1 MAYLKRF
8 NLKKLQATKLLILVF
23 LITLPFGFFNLQ
35 SEEIPEINPQ
45 NANYY
50 QENSCKFSLF
60 DINSKNIDS
69 YNVEFLYNPS
79 GDVECFGKTYWY
91 EYEPAKLIE
100 NGWSEFEEEKLKIWF
115 STNTNIDLILQSVFW
130 LLIMS
135 FIPKHTN
142 KVNLKNY
149 LAMFLNIVIFYLH
162 IVGEAEYYKS
172 LSREYDISF
181 ISREFNG
188 DLYYENYYL
197 YIFILSLFII
207 NYLIFRLCE
216 YRFQNLINFIP
227 FIFVIYGTYAS
238 LNLNIYLIMFSFF
251 GILSVLRKKINFK
264 VTFIYLSFSLFWIF
278 NLNSKALNFDVDK
291 LRGFINS
298 SQTLPSL
305 FYWIFIYYL
314 VISGCVFVIN
324 ESKDYFDLKV
334 FRRNLII
341 SGSLISIVGWVAT
354 TNQIINFST
363 FYYLGLNK
371 FGMKNLE
378 SISGNTW
385 RGLSP
390 TAEGVGEFFGFIIL
404 FTILVSHHKKIKI
417 SNFEFL
423 LCLLIVYGLYRANNF
438 AAISSCL
445 VLTFI
450 YFGLNYIKS
459 KKNFAV
465 ISLIIIFLSS
475 FIYTQFFREFS
486 YQYLSS
492 NILYEGVQATEFEY
506 ALDRNQFG
514 ETQAEQANYQ
524 YILQIPENEANISTS
539 LRFLLENYT
548 YGYNIKNVPSLI
560 STINVASYYINRS
573 EKWGI
578 FFAKYNPDIK
588 TFLFGY
594 GPQQF
599 TSYYL
604 EQSTKYNY
612 GLFLPHSSVL
622 NYLIFFGIA
631 GLSIF
636 LLYILKVLKSI
647 NKDGISYY
655 FIIFF
660 LLNFLKSDALLYL
673 PNLIFFILVL
683 NFYKIENLKS
693 EI

>member
-1 MAYLKRF
+1 M
-8 NLKKLQATKLLILVF
+8 
-23 LITLPFGFFNLQ
+23 
-35 SEEIPEINPQ
+35 
-45 NANYY
+45 
-50 QENSCKFSLF
+50 
-60 DINSKNIDS
+60 
-69 YNVEFLYNPS
+69 
-79 GDVECFGKTYWY
+79 
-91 EYEPAKLIE
+91 
-100 NGWSEFEEEKLKIWF
+100 
-115 STNTNIDLILQSVFW
+115 
-130 LLIMS
+130 
-135 FIPKHTN
+135 
-142 KVNLKNY
+142 
-149 LAMFLNIVIFYLH
+149 
-162 IVGEAEYYKS
+162 
-172 LSREYDISF
+172 
-181 ISREFNG
+181 
-188 DLYYENYYL
+188 
-197 YIFILSLFII
+197 
-207 NYLIFRLCE
+207 
-216 YRFQNLINFIP
+216 
-227 FIFVIYGTYAS
+227 
-238 LNLNIYLIMFSFF
+238 
-251 GILSVLRKKINFK
+251 
-264 VTFIYLSFSLFWIF
+264 
-278 NLNSKALNFDVDK
+278 
-291 LRGFINS
+291 
-298 SQTLPSL
+298 
-305 FYWIFIYYL
+305 
-314 VISGCVFVIN
+314 FVIN

-417 SNFEFL
+417 SNFEVL

-450 YFGLNYIKS
+450 YFGLNYVKS

-465 ISLIIIFLSS
+465 ISLMIIFLSS

-506 ALDRNQFG
+506 DLDRNQFG

-604 EQSTKYNY
+604 EHSTKYNY
-612 GLFLPHSSVL
+612 SLFLPHSSVL

-631 GLSIF
+631 GLLTF

-683 NFYKIENLKS
+683 NFYKIENLQS
-693 EI
+693 EV